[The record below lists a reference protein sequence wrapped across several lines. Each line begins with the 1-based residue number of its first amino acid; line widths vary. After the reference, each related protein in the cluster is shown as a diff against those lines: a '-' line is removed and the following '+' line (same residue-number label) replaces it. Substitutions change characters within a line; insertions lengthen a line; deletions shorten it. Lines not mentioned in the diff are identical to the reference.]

1 MELQLAVRR
10 YLLVSSTLF
19 VVGLLGLAYALV
31 GQQFGNL
38 LTREVLLATGLSL
51 LLAGGWQFWALAITQ
66 YRADRQSDALASQ
79 LEMMA
84 AVAQHTGNAVIVTN
98 SRHEVAWVNESF
110 CRVTGY
116 AEAEVLG
123 RRPAGLLRSPAAD
136 PDTLARLDE
145 AIRNHAGIDVEV
157 LHRYRDGRDRWVR
170 MLLSPQWDAEDGFTG
185 FVAVLVDVDA
195 QVLTRE
201 ALRKALSDNQSLM
214 RTLDEQAFV
223 SETDRDGTIT
233 RVNRRFAQISGYG
246 ESELLGQ
253 NHRLLNSRVHPP
265 QFWAEMW
272 AAIRRGE
279 SRSEE
284 ICNRAKDGQFYWLQS
299 LIVPFVGPDG
309 EVERYVAM
317 SLDVTERKQVEE
329 QLRTSQQ
336 LLTRTSRIAG
346 IGSWHADLRTGELHL
361 SDECRAILC
370 LPATQDSHIDDIWRR
385 FDPEASA
392 RAREQLLAMTRLE
405 RLSVDLV
412 ARMPCAEPGQAQWV
426 RLVAEMDWHGA
437 QTERIIGAVQDITA
451 QVGAQQRIEEE
462 QRILRGAIEALGEAF
477 VLFDPDDRLVYCNDR
492 YRQIYAPIKDEIH
505 VGAAYE
511 SIVRAA
517 TDSDIFKH
525 SQEDKE
531 KWVQETLELHRMP
544 YSDRIRELRDG
555 RWLRI
560 IEGLTADNYHVGF
573 RIDVTAL
580 QNALMAADAASRSK
594 GQFLANMSHEIRT
607 PLNAV
612 LGLLQLLRY
621 TALTSEQGEL
631 VHKTHTAA
639 RSLLGILN
647 DILDYSKVEAGKM
660 ELHAEPF
667 AVERLLQDLS
677 VILSGALGEKKIE
690 LLYELDP
697 LIPPVLVGDALRL
710 KQVLINLGG
719 NAVKFTAIGQVRVGL
734 SLVRRENE
742 RVWIRFSVQDT
753 GIGIPSEQRQHIF
766 SGFSQAEASTARR
779 YGGTGLGL
787 AISQRLVALM
797 QGEITL
803 DSTPGTGS
811 VFAFEVDFPVATM
824 AAPPLPAPGEGAH
837 PASGP
842 RLSGLRLLL
851 AEDNVLNQEVARA
864 MLEREG
870 VRMALAANGQQA
882 IDLLAAQPQGFD
894 LVLMDMQMPV
904 LDGLQ
909 ATQQIRQRLQLRE
922 LPILAMT
929 ANAMSADRK
938 LCAAAGMNAHVGK
951 PFDLDELVA
960 LILHH
965 TGRAAGG
972 AVGRPGTGPVD
983 SDAPAVVLDTATAL
997 RRLGQDTVLLRRLR
1011 STFLPAT
1018 AELMRQTRHAAAQG
1032 DWVAAAGW
1040 AHQLK
1045 SSAAS
1050 VGAEEL
1056 ALASAVA
1063 EQHWRTPAAAADEA
1077 RSAELLGA
1085 LDAAWG
1091 RAQGALGHVP
1101 ATTPV
1106 PVSQQEEISHESLL
1120 NRLVQLKAL
1129 LDQSDMAA
1137 IDLHEDL
1144 LARHVPVPELA
1155 ELNQAMDRL
1164 DLPVAAQ
1171 EAARL
1176 IHQLQARAAESGNGA

>member
-10 YLLVSSTLF
+10 YLLVSATLF
-19 VVGLLGLAYALV
+19 VLGLLGLGYALL
-31 GQQFGNL
+31 GRQFGNL
-38 LTREVLLATGLSL
+38 LTREVLLAAGSSL

-84 AVAQHTGNAVIVTN
+84 AVAQHTGSPVIVTN

-116 AEAEVLG
+116 AEGEVLG
-123 RRPAGLLRSPAAD
+123 QQPGALLRSPAAD
-136 PDTLARLDE
+136 PGTLARLDE

-170 MLLSPQWDAEDGFTG
+170 MLLSPQRDAGDGFTG
-185 FVAVLVDVDA
+185 FVAVLVDVDQ

-201 ALRKALSDNQSLM
+201 ALRKALSDNHSLM

-223 SETDRDGTIT
+223 SETDREGTIT
-233 RVNRRFAQISGYG
+233 RVNRRFAQISGYS
-246 ESELLGQ
+246 ENELLGQ

-265 QFWAEMW
+265 QFWADMW
-272 AAIRRGE
+272 DSIRRGE

-284 ICNRAKDGQFYWLQS
+284 ICNRAKDGQLYWLQS

-309 EVERYVAM
+309 KVERYIAM
-317 SLDVTERKQVEE
+317 SLDITARKQVEE
-329 QLRTSQQ
+329 ELRTSQQ
-336 LLTRTSRIAG
+336 LLARTSRIAG
-346 IGSWHADLRTGELHL
+346 IGSWHADLRTSELHL
-361 SDECRAILC
+361 SDECRAILR

-385 FDPEASA
+385 FEPEA
-392 RAREQLLAMTRLE
+392 RTQAREQLLAMTRLE

-412 ARMPCAEPGQAQWV
+412 ARMPGAEPGQALWV

-477 VLFDPDDRLVYCNDR
+477 VLFDPDDRLVYCNDK
-492 YRQIYAPIKDEIH
+492 YRQVYAPIRDQIH
-505 VGAAYE
+505 IGAAYE

-517 TDSDIFKH
+517 TDAGIFKH
-525 SQEDKE
+525 SQDDRE
-531 KWVQETLELHRMP
+531 KWVRETLELHRLP

-660 ELHAEPF
+660 ELHPEPF
-667 AVERLLQDLS
+667 ATGQLLQDLA

-690 LLYELDP
+690 LIYALDP

-719 NAVKFTAIGQVRVGL
+719 NAIKFTAVGQVRVGL
-734 SLVRRENE
+734 ALVRQENE
-742 RVWIRFSVQDT
+742 WVRIRFSVQDT
-753 GIGIPSEQRQHIF
+753 GIGISPEQRQHIF

-803 DSTPGTGS
+803 DSTPGAGS
-811 VFAFEVDFPVATM
+811 EFAFEIDFPVATM
-824 AAPPLPAPGEGAH
+824 ALLPRPAPGEGGH
-837 PASGP
+837 PPSGP

-851 AEDNVLNQEVARA
+851 VEDNALNQEVALA

-870 VRMALAANGQQA
+870 AQVVLAGNGQQA
-882 IDLLAAQPQGFD
+882 VDRLAAQPQGFD

-929 ANAMSADRK
+929 ANAMPADRE

-951 PFDLDELVA
+951 PFELDELVA
-960 LILHH
+960 LIRQH
-965 TGRAAGG
+965 TGRVAGG
-972 AVGRPGTGPVD
+972 AAGRPATGPAEP
-983 SDAPAVVLDTATAL
+983 DAPAAVLDTATAL
-997 RRLGQDTVLLRRLR
+997 RRLGQDAALLQRLR
-1011 STFLPAT
+1011 STFVPAA
-1018 AELMRQTRHAAAQG
+1018 AELMRQTRQAAAQG
-1032 DWVAAAGW
+1032 DWGAAAGW

-1056 ALASAVA
+1056 AQASALA
-1063 EQHWRTPAAAADEA
+1063 EQHWRKPTAVADEVG
-1077 RSAELLGA
+1077 SAELLGA
-1085 LDAAWG
+1085 LDAAWA
-1091 RAQGALGHVP
+1091 RAHGALGQLP
-1101 ATTPV
+1101 AATPV
-1106 PVSQQEEISHESLL
+1106 SGPRDGASSPGSLL
-1120 NRLVQLKAL
+1120 DQLVQLEAL
-1129 LDQSDMAA
+1129 LQQSDMAA
-1137 IDLHEDL
+1137 IDLHEAL
-1144 LARHVPVPELA
+1144 LARHAQVPELA
-1155 ELNQAMDRL
+1155 VLNLAMEGL
-1164 DLPVAAQ
+1164 DLPA
-1171 EAARL
+1171 AAREAVRL
-1176 IHQLQARAAESGNGA
+1176 IQQLQVRAAESGNGA

>member
-38 LTREVLLATGLSL
+38 LTREVLLATGWSL

-66 YRADRQSDALASQ
+66 YRADRQSDVLASQ

-110 CRVTGY
+110 YRVTGIS
-116 AEAEVLG
+116 EDEVLG
-123 RRPAGLLRSPAAD
+123 RQPGGLLRSPAAD

-170 MLLSPQWDAEDGFTG
+170 MLLSPQRDAENGFTG

-201 ALRKALSDNQSLM
+201 ALRKALSDNHSLM
-214 RTLDEQAFV
+214 RTLDEQACV

-233 RVNRRFAQISGYG
+233 RVNRRFAQISGYS

-253 NHRLLNSRVHPP
+253 NHRLLNSSVHPP

-272 AAIRRGE
+272 AAIRRGD

-284 ICNRAKDGQFYWLQS
+284 ICNRAKDGQLYWVHS
-299 LIVPFVGPDG
+299 LIVPVVGPDG
-309 EVERYVAM
+309 EVERYIAL
-317 SLDVTERKQVEE
+317 SLDITARKRVEE

-336 LLTRTSRIAG
+336 LLTSTSRIAG
-346 IGSWHADLRTGELHL
+346 IGSWHADLRTSELHL
-361 SDECRAILC
+361 SDECRAILR
-370 LPATQDSHIDDIWRR
+370 LPATQDSRIHDIWRR

-392 RAREQLLAMTRLE
+392 QAREQLMAMTRLE

-412 ARMPCAEPGQAQWV
+412 ARMSGAEPGQALWV

-437 QTERIIGAVQDITA
+437 QSERIIGAVQDITA
-451 QVGAQQRIEEE
+451 QVGAQQRVEEE

-477 VLFDPDDRLVYCNDR
+477 VLFDPDDRLVYCNDK
-492 YRQIYAPIKDEIH
+492 YRQIYPPIQDEIRA
-505 VGAAYE
+505 GAAYE

-517 TDSDIFKH
+517 TDLGIFKN

-531 KWVQETLELHRMP
+531 KWVQEALALHRMP

-580 QNALMAADAASRSK
+580 QNALMAADAAARSK

-621 TALTSEQGEL
+621 TSLTSEQGEL
-631 VHKTHTAA
+631 VLKTHTAA
-639 RSLLGILN
+639 RSLLAILN

-660 ELHAEPF
+660 DLHPEPF
-667 AVERLLQDLS
+667 AVEQLLRDLS
-677 VILSGALGEKKIE
+677 VILSGALGEKN
-690 LLYELDP
+690 LGLVYELDP
-697 LIPPVLVGDALRL
+697 HIPPVLMGDALRL

-719 NAVKFTAIGQVRVGL
+719 NAVKFTAVGQVRVGL
-734 SLVRRENE
+734 SLVRQESD
-742 RVWIRFSVQDT
+742 RVRIRFSVQDT
-753 GIGIPSEQRQHIF
+753 GIGIPPEQRRHIF

-811 VFAFEVDFPVATM
+811 VFAFEVDFPVAT
-824 AAPPLPAPGEGAH
+824 AAVPR
-837 PASGP
+837 PASGEGVHP
-842 RLSGLRLLL
+842 PAGRRLAGLRLLL
-851 AEDNVLNQEVARA
+851 AEDNALNQEVALA

-870 VRMALAANGQQA
+870 ARVTLAGNGQQA
-882 IDLLAAQPQGFD
+882 VDQLAAQPEGFD
-894 LVLMDMQMPV
+894 LVLMDVQMPV

-909 ATQQIRQRLQLRE
+909 ATQQIRQRLRLGA
-922 LPILAMT
+922 LPVLAMT
-929 ANAMSADRK
+929 ANAMPADRE

-960 LILHH
+960 LILQH

-972 AVGRPGTGPVD
+972 AAGRPASGPA
-983 SDAPAVVLDTATAL
+983 DAGSRVAVLDTDTAL
-997 RRLGQDTVLLRRLR
+997 RRLGQDAALLQRLR
-1011 STFLPAT
+1011 SAFVPAT
-1018 AELMRQTRHAAAQG
+1018 VELMRQTRQAAAQG
-1032 DWVAAAGW
+1032 DWGAAAAW

-1045 SSAAS
+1045 SSAAA

-1056 ALASAVA
+1056 AQASAMA
-1063 EQHWRTPAAAADEA
+1063 ERHWRTPAAVTDDVTSA
-1077 RSAELLGA
+1077 RLLGA
-1085 LDAAWG
+1085 LDAGWA
-1091 RAQGALGHVP
+1091 RAQAALGQEPTAGPASVP
-1101 ATTPV
+1101 QDV
-1106 PVSQQEEISHESLL
+1106 ESQTVSLL
-1120 NRLVQLKAL
+1120 ERLVLLEAL
-1129 LDQSDMAA
+1129 LEQSDMAA
-1137 IDLHEDL
+1137 IDLHEEL
-1144 LARHVPVPELA
+1144 LAHHAQVPELA
-1155 ELNQAMDRL
+1155 VLNLAMDRL
-1164 DLPVAAQ
+1164 DLPHAAR

-1176 IHQLQARAAESGNGA
+1176 IQQLRARAAEGGNGA